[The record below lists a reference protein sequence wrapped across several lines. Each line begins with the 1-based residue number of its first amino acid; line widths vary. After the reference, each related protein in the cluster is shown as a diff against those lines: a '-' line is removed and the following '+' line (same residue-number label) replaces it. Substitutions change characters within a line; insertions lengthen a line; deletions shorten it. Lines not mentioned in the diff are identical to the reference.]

1 MPTGQNKTGKH
12 GGAGSRANRYKQ
24 LLLDQ
29 GVDPKTA
36 RAMTKDRYDDLS
48 PYIRETRT
56 GNKEKIPITSSEI
69 VEMEKMAERQAKE
82 YKSSGKYV
90 SPERREEKFDIIR
103 GRHLAVRP
111 EREYEYKKKEMIPSK
126 TLESSGTVRPV
137 VPGSGS
143 RGGGGGGAMPD
154 VDKLGKNPLNMAK
167 GGLATRGYGLARRP
181 AKKVVKLAVTK
192 KR

>member
-29 GVDPKTA
+29 GVDLKAAT
-36 RAMTKDRYDDLS
+36 AMTQDRYDDLS

-56 GNKEKIPITSSEI
+56 GGKQKIPITSSEI

-111 EREYEYKKKEMIPSK
+111 ENEYEYKKKQMTPSK
-126 TLESSGTVRPV
+126 TLEPSGTVRPV
-137 VPGSGS
+137 GGGSGS

-154 VDKLGKNPLNMAK
+154 VDKLGKNPLNMAR

-181 AKKVVKLAVTK
+181 AKKMVKLAVTK